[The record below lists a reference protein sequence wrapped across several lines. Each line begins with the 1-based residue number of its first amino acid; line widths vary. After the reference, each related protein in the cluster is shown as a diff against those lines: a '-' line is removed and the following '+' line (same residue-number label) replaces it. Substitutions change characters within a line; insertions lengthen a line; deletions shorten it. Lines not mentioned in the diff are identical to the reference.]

1 MMAINIEWQALPIPH
16 EEKGKQPQLYPRLVD
31 NEVVDFHKLCKKVS
45 KHSSKTMRT
54 VIGIVS
60 DTIDVMKMMLY
71 EGKTIDLE
79 DFGVFKLSIGTD
91 GYITPTTPYHNR
103 KVVVRGVNFQPNK
116 VLMDAIDTPD
126 FRTVPGNASPVVM
139 SIEQMQYTL
148 TDYFKT
154 HDGITRSQVE
164 KLCKMKRTTA
174 CERLSELVKSG
185 FSRKVG
191 IIKKRSIKSL
201 NIMNYEY
208 INTIRINIPK
218 FICSHSTIC

>member
-1 MMAINIEWQALPIPH
+1 MAIHIDWQALPTPH

-31 NEVVDFHKLCKKVS
+31 NEVVDFHKLCEKVS
-45 KHSSKTMRT
+45 KHSSKSMGT

-60 DTIDVMKMMLY
+60 DTIDVMKMLLH

-126 FRTVPGNASPVVM
+126 FRTVPRNASPVIM
-139 SIEQMQYTL
+139 SVEQMQYAL

-154 HDGITRSQVE
+154 HDSITRSQVE

-174 CERLSELVKSG
+174 CERLSELVKLG
-185 FSRKVG
+185 FLRKVG
-191 IIKKRSIKSL
+191 YNKETKYEIIKYNKQ
-201 NIMNYEY
+201 
-208 INTIRINIPK
+208 
-218 FICSHSTIC
+218 